1 MKMTVENALLYLRG
15 LCLAKPKL
23 LGVAVGDCCTP
34 YFVLYHRT
42 CARYLTWYDVAVQRV
57 RTPKRTNERTKRRCW
72 SFGFCII
79 IGFHLIDIETTLLGV
94 HHQFVWYS
102 RNKRCGRVETV
113 AMMEKMRMTGG
124 SSIYC

>member
-57 RTPKRTNERTKRRCW
+57 RTPKRTNERREGVGLLVSALSSDSTSSISKLLYSEFTIS
-72 SFGFCII
+72 SFGIV
-79 IGFHLIDIETTLLGV
+79 GTKGV
-94 HHQFVWYS
+94 GEW
-102 RNKRCGRVETV
+102 KRLR
-113 AMMEKMRMTGG
+113 
-124 SSIYC
+124 